1 MRSGMR
7 CATRRQ
13 ALAAS
18 IGAAIACAIPLPVP
32 SIAARLRRMTWDPAS
47 ARRLGQAYAAAAAA
61 PIECTSEDLA
71 RLILDSLCLDP
82 VDLARMSD
90 TQLCTM
96 LNTLVRTDFER
107 GNLTTADGWFLSLNE
122 ARLAALW
129 V

>member
-32 SIAARLRRMTWDPAS
+32 SIAARLRRMTWDSAS
-47 ARRLGQAYAAAAAA
+47 ARRLGQAYAAAA
-61 PIECTSEDLA
+61 PIEFTSEDLA

-90 TQLCTM
+90 TQLRTM

>member
-1 MRSGMR
+1 MR

-18 IGAAIACAIPLPVP
+18 IGAAIACAIPLSVP

-47 ARRLGQAYAAAAAA
+47 ARRLGQAYAAAAT
-61 PIECTSEDLA
+61 IEFTSEDLA

-90 TQLCTM
+90 TQLRTM